1 MKRMKEES
9 EKTTARMATKVVKVL
24 CAVGVLAVGVA
35 LTFAAIRNVDAVSA
49 EAEDESQE
57 VLTSETSDAWHDE
70 NGNVCYALIPGD
82 EGWEEMM
89 ANTKTGSGNYEAR
102 FESIDIP
109 VSILEPLSTEELLRL
124 AIINPLA
131 EMEIGISSDSTG
143 AEGVARMV
151 NRSNVYEVL
160 MNRDDVIE
168 TIYAVQEELYE
179 DVKDYLHDMTYE
191 RTGVDLEMSSIE
203 STYKWELT
211 TYINYIEQNKTL
223 TEEQEDMIK
232 ELRLMLM

>member
-1 MKRMKEES
+1 MRGMMRM
-9 EKTTARMATKVVKVL
+9 
-24 CAVGVLAVGVA
+24 
-35 LTFAAIRNVDAVSA
+35 
-49 EAEDESQE
+49 
-57 VLTSETSDAWHDE
+57 
-70 NGNVCYALIPGD
+70 
-82 EGWEEMM
+82 
-89 ANTKTGSGNYEAR
+89 
-102 FESIDIP
+102 
-109 VSILEPLSTEELLRL
+109 ELLRL